1 MPRTCTLVFSRR
13 FLAWSKSRRL
23 ERNLF
28 TPVNSIE
35 NLKILWSQSYKA
47 LHKCSINY
55 RTLIAAKFW
64 WYCPQ
69 VFWFNNINFGD
80 IILLHFPLQL
90 GGNRRPNYLLVGMN
104 SNLVGTNCCTYRI
117 WSLGMFFY
125 PYVFLRVE
133 YARNNPLDHAMHW
146 FYSSNENFLIKALIL
161 CSQLYYCCIY
171 EL

>member
-1 MPRTCTLVFSRR
+1 MFLVVPRTCTLVFSRR

-35 NLKILWSQSYKA
+35 NLKILWNQSYKA

-55 RTLIAAKFW
+55 RILIAAKFW

-104 SNLVGTNCCTYRI
+104 SNLVGTNCLYLPNMIARH
-117 WSLGMFFY
+117 
-125 PYVFLRVE
+125 VFLSLCVSACRV
-133 YARNNPLDHAMHW
+133 RT
-146 FYSSNENFLIKALIL
+146 
-161 CSQLYYCCIY
+161 Q
-171 EL
+171 